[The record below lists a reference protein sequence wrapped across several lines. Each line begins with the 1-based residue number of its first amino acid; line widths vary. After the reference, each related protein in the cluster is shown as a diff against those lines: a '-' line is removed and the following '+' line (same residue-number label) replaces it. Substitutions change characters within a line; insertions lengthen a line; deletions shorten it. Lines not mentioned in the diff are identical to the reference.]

1 MILEQFSVFD
11 ALEGKDSTFYNTQN
25 RIYDETKFSL
35 LRKCDNNHQL
45 FKFQPESASNVRSD
59 DYKDRSRHSEKQFD
73 LHVRAMQSAHPKAV
87 KRYKDAS
94 SS

>member
-1 MILEQFSVFD
+1 MILEQFSVFG

-45 FKFQPESASNVRSD
+45 FKFQPESASRVQSD
-59 DYKDRSRHSEKQFD
+59 YYIDRCRHSEKQFE
-73 LHVRAMQSAHPKAV
+73 LHVRALQPASPKAV
-87 KRYKDAS
+87 KRYKDAGS
-94 SS
+94 

>member
-11 ALEGKDSTFYNTQN
+11 ALAGKAAYYNTQN

-35 LRKCDNNHQL
+35 LHKCDHEHQL
-45 FKFQPESASNVRSD
+45 FKYSLESMEPIRID
-59 DYKDRSRHSEKQFD
+59 DYIDRCRHSEKQFE
-73 LHVRAMQSAHPKAV
+73 LHVRALQPASPKAV